1 MRLFR
6 AIGLM
11 SGTSM
16 DGVDVALV
24 ETDGESEVQLGPF
37 LCQLYSDVDCAMLRR
52 ALDDARDIADRN
64 ERPGAVAEAERII
77 TERHIAAVKSFLQAN
92 AVDSASIDVIGF
104 HGQTVLHRPESRL
117 TVQIGDAHE
126 LARRLR
132 IPVAFDFR
140 APDVAAG
147 GHGAPLVPVFHRA
160 LAEAAG
166 LELPAIILN
175 IGGVANLTYLAHR
188 GADPLAWDTGPGN
201 ALLDD
206 LMLTR
211 TGASMDRDG
220 RVAASGKTDRAALRR
235 LLANCYFDRAPPKS
249 LDRNAFSLG
258 AVDALPL
265 ADAAATLVAF
275 TAEAVAHAVRQAPSP
290 PKRLIAAG
298 GGTKNPVLISEIARC
313 TGLAIEPAE
322 SLGWSA
328 EAMEA
333 QAFAYLA
340 VRSRAGLP
348 LTFPTTTGVPYPMT
362 GGRLVDAA

>member
-1 MRLFR
+1 MRPLR

-16 DGVDVALV
+16 DGVDVALI
-24 ETDGESEVQLGPF
+24 ETDGESHVRLGPF
-37 LCQLYSDVDCAMLRR
+37 LCRPYLRTDR
-52 ALDDARDIADRN
+52 ALLRQALIDAREVGHRDQ
-64 ERPGAVAEAERII
+64 RPGSLVEAERLV
-77 TERHIAAVKSFLQAN
+77 TERHIEAIEAFRLAYN
-92 AVDSASIDVIGF
+92 VDGKTIDIIGF

-117 TVQIGDAHE
+117 TVQIGDGDE
-126 LARRLR
+126 LARRLG

-166 LELPAIILN
+166 IELPAVILN
-175 IGGVANLTYLAHR
+175 LGGVANLTYLPER

-206 LMLTR
+206 LILKR
-211 TGASMDRDG
+211 TGMAMDLDG
-220 RVAASGKTDRAALRR
+220 RIAGLGTVDETALGQ
-235 LLANCYFDRAPPKS
+235 LLAHPYFELPPPKS
-249 LDRNAFSLG
+249 LDRNAFSG
-258 AVDALPL
+258 ESVEALPL
-265 ADAAATLVAF
+265 GDAAATLVAF
-275 TAEAVAHAVRQAPSP
+275 TAETIALTLGQVPGR

-298 GGTKNPVLISEIARC
+298 GGTKNPVLIAEIARR
-313 TGLAIEPAE
+313 TGLAVEPAE

-328 EAMEA
+328 DAMEA

-348 LTFPTTTGVPYPMT
+348 LTFPTTTGVPRPMT
-362 GGRLVDAA
+362 GGRLADTA

>member
-92 AVDSASIDVIGF
+92 AVDRKTIDIIGF

-117 TVQIGDAHE
+117 TVQIGDGDE
-126 LARRLR
+126 LARRLG

-166 LELPAIILN
+166 IELPAVILN
-175 IGGVANLTYLAHR
+175 LGGVANLTYLPER

-206 LMLTR
+206 LILKR
-211 TGASMDRDG
+211 TGMAMDLDG
-220 RVAASGKTDRAALRR
+220 R
-235 LLANCYFDRAPPKS
+235 
-249 LDRNAFSLG
+249 
-258 AVDALPL
+258 
-265 ADAAATLVAF
+265 
-275 TAEAVAHAVRQAPSP
+275 
-290 PKRLIAAG
+290 I
-298 GGTKNPVLISEIARC
+298 
-313 TGLAIEPAE
+313 
-322 SLGWSA
+322 
-328 EAMEA
+328 
-333 QAFAYLA
+333 
-340 VRSRAGLP
+340 AGLG
-348 LTFPTTTGVPYPMT
+348 T
-362 GGRLVDAA
+362 VDETA

>member
-92 AVDSASIDVIGF
+92 AVDSASIHVIGF

-166 LELPAIILN
+166 IGFSPGVLHLRGGAHPTHLPPPRARPPP
-175 IGGVANLTYLAHR
+175 R
-188 GADPLAWDTGPGN
+188 GPRARDTPPRDFVLPRPRGPI
-201 ALLDD
+201 D
-206 LMLTR
+206 
-211 TGASMDRDG
+211 
-220 RVAASGKTDRAALRR
+220 
-235 LLANCYFDRAPPKS
+235 
-249 LDRNAFSLG
+249 
-258 AVDALPL
+258 
-265 ADAAATLVAF
+265 
-275 TAEAVAHAVRQAPSP
+275 
-290 PKRLIAAG
+290 
-298 GGTKNPVLISEIARC
+298 
-313 TGLAIEPAE
+313 
-322 SLGWSA
+322 
-328 EAMEA
+328 
-333 QAFAYLA
+333 
-340 VRSRAGLP
+340 
-348 LTFPTTTGVPYPMT
+348 
-362 GGRLVDAA
+362 